1 MASIY
6 LLIPLSILLVGLA
19 IWAFFWAVN
28 QGQFEDLDSPSRLA
42 LEEDQ
47 PLSEDAKPRPD

>member
-6 LLIPLSILLVGLA
+6 LLRLLSIFLVGLA
-19 IWAFFWAVN
+19 IWAFFWAVD
-28 QGQFEDLDSPSRLA
+28 QDQFEDLEGPSRLA
-42 LEEDQ
+42 LEGDQ

>member
-6 LLIPLSILLVGLA
+6 LLRPLPIFLVGLA
-19 IWAFFWAVN
+19 IRAFFWAVD
-28 QGQFEDLDSPSRLA
+28 QDQFEDLEGPSRLA
-42 LEEDQ
+42 LEGDQ

>member
-6 LLIPLSILLVGLA
+6 LLRPLSIFLVGLA
-19 IWAFFWAVN
+19 VWAFFWAVN
-28 QGQFEDLDSPSRLA
+28 QGQFEDLEGPSRLA

-47 PLSEDAKPRPD
+47 PLSEDATPRPD